1 MSESTILDEFVLD
14 QPAAVD
20 DDEPVVER
28 VRQDADTALPGAETA
43 LPTPTA
49 PKAASLDE
57 LAGVDEIKTELRD
70 QVRLWADPGPLRR
83 LGGVPRIGF
92 IFAGPTGT
100 GKTTAAHALAAETG
114 RDLYTFAGPDFAGS
128 AGRELLTTVLTTM
141 IRRPAVVFIDEADDL
156 LHTRDFRRERSESLV
171 KHLLVGLDRTTRDIR
186 SFFVLA
192 TNLAPD
198 AIDPALCHP
207 GRLGRPIVFRGL
219 AARERF
225 DLLTAQ
231 ARDYRLTEGLDL
243 VAIAAQLGGLPTATL
258 VHVLDEGA
266 FVAASRGHDSIDA
279 GDLQEGVGR
288 LWSGLARTRA
298 WDPAEL
304 RRTAIHEA
312 GHALVRIVLA
322 QRWDAVAWVQVDAR
336 AEGGLGATFGAE
348 VELASITPAELRHRI
363 ATSLAGR
370 AAEKLLT
377 GEADAGSASDLAAAN
392 ALALRAA
399 REWGLSRRG
408 ALTSTEYVDAIV
420 EAKVDDAARELLVA
434 AEAEAS
440 AILDAHRGALEAL
453 TERLILQRTGS
464 GRDIASWLA
473 GHLSLPTAGPETAR

>member
-1 MSESTILDEFVLD
+1 MTDSDLLEGLALD
-14 QPAAVD
+14 QPAAID
-20 DDEPVVER
+20 DDEPEVER
-28 VRQDADTALPGAETA
+28 ASRAVDSA

-114 RDLYTFAGPDFAGS
+114 RDLYTFAGPDFTGS

-156 LHTRDFRRERSESLV
+156 LHARDFRRERSESLV

-225 DLLTAQ
+225 DLLTHQ
-231 ARDYRLTEGLDL
+231 ARDYRLADGLDL
-243 VAIAAQLGGLPTATL
+243 AAIAGQLGGLPTATL

-266 FVAASRGHDSIDA
+266 FVAASRGHDAIDA
-279 GDLQEGVGR
+279 SDLQEGVGR

-298 WDPAEL
+298 WDAAEL

-322 QRWDAVAWVQVDAR
+322 RRWDAVAWVQVDAR

-348 VELASITPAELRHRI
+348 VELGSVTPAELRHRLAI
-363 ATSLAGR
+363 SLAGR
-370 AAEKLLT
+370 IAEQILT

-420 EAKVDDAARELLVA
+420 EAKVDDAAGALLIA
-434 AEAEAS
+434 AEAEAT
-440 AILDAHRGALEAL
+440 AILEAHRGALDAL
-453 TERLILQRTGS
+453 TERLILHRAGS
-464 GRDIASWLA
+464 GRDVASWLA
-473 GHLSLPTAGPETAR
+473 DHLSFPAAGPEADR

>member
-1 MSESTILDEFVLD
+1 MSETAVLDELALD
-14 QPAAVD
+14 EPTVA
-20 DDEPVVER
+20 DDEPAGER
-28 VRQDADTALPGAETA
+28 ARRSDPAVNLPA
-43 LPTPTA
+43 PTA
-49 PKAASLDE
+49 PTAASLDE
-57 LAGVDEIKTELRD
+57 LAGVDEIKAELRD
-70 QVRLWADPGPLRR
+70 QVRLWADPTPLRR

-114 RDLYTFAGPDFAGS
+114 RDLYTFAGPDFAGT
-128 AGRELLTTVLTTM
+128 AGRELLGTVLSTM

-192 TNLAPD
+192 TNLSPEV
-198 AIDPALCHP
+198 IDPALCHP

-231 ARDYRLTEGLDL
+231 ARDYRLADGVSLE
-243 VAIAAQLGGLPTATL
+243 AIAAQLGGLPTATL

-266 FVAASRGHDSIDA
+266 FVAASRGHNAIDA
-279 GDLQEGVGR
+279 SDLQEGVGR

-298 WDPAEL
+298 WDPHEL

-322 QRWDAVAWVQVDAR
+322 RRWDAVAWVQVDAR

-348 VELASITPAELRHRI
+348 VELASITPGELRHRLAI
-363 ATSLAGR
+363 SLAGR
-370 AAEKLLT
+370 AAERLLT
-377 GEADAGSASDLAAAN
+377 GEADAGSASDLEAAN
-392 ALALRAA
+392 ALALRAV
-399 REWGLSRRG
+399 RGWGLSRRG
-408 ALTSTEYVDAIV
+408 ALTATEYVDAIV
-420 EAKVDDAARELLVA
+420 EAEVDAATGELLVA
-434 AEAEAS
+434 GEAEAI
-440 AILDAHRGALEAL
+440 AILETHRAALTEL
-453 TERLILQRTGS
+453 TERLILHRAGS
-464 GRDIASWLA
+464 GTDIAAWLRGILTFDRA
-473 GHLSLPTAGPETAR
+473 EETTR

>member
-1 MSESTILDEFVLD
+1 MTETAILDELELD
-14 QPAAVD
+14 QPADVD
-20 DDEPVVER
+20 DDESAVER
-28 VRQDADTALPGAETA
+28 ARRPDASTALPA
-43 LPTPTA
+43 PTL

-57 LAGVDEIKTELRD
+57 LAGVDEIKAELRD

-114 RDLYTFAGPDFAGS
+114 RELYTFAGPDFAGP

-156 LHTRDFRRERSESLV
+156 LHARDFRRERSESLV

-192 TNLAPD
+192 TNLASS

-225 DLLTAQ
+225 ELLAAQ
-231 ARDYRLTEGLDL
+231 ARGYRMADGLDL
-243 VAIAAQLGGLPTATL
+243 AAIAAQLGGLPTATL

-266 FVAASRGHDSIDA
+266 FVAASRGHDSIDSS
-279 GDLQEGVGR
+279 DLQEGVGR

-298 WDPAEL
+298 WEPDEL

-322 QRWDAVAWVQVDAR
+322 QRWDAVAWVKVDAR
-336 AEGGLGATFGAE
+336 AEGGLGATFGSE
-348 VELASITPAELRHRI
+348 MDLTSITPAELRHRLAI
-363 ATSLAGR
+363 SLAGR
-370 AAEKLLT
+370 AAERILT
-377 GEADAGSASDLAAAN
+377 GEADAGSKSDLAAAN
-392 ALALRAA
+392 ALALHAA

-408 ALTSTEYVDAIV
+408 PLTSTEYADAIV
-420 EAKVDDAARELLVA
+420 EARVDDAASDLLVA
-434 AEAEAS
+434 AEAEAT
-440 AILDAHRGALEAL
+440 AILEAHRDALDAL
-453 TERLILQRTGS
+453 TERLILHRAGS
-464 GRDIASWLA
+464 GRDVAAWLA
-473 GHLSLPTAGPETAR
+473 GHLAFETETESVR

>member
-1 MSESTILDEFVLD
+1 MTESDVLDELALD
-14 QPAAVD
+14 QPAVG
-20 DDEPVVER
+20 DDEPAVER
-28 VRQDADTALPGAETA
+28 VPRPDASAALPA
-43 LPTPTA
+43 PTA

-57 LAGVDEIKTELRD
+57 LAGVDEIKAELRD

-114 RDLYTFAGPDFAGS
+114 RELYTFAGPDFAGP

-156 LHTRDFRRERSESLV
+156 LHARDFRRERSESLV

-225 DLLTAQ
+225 ELLTVQ
-231 ARDYRLTEGLDL
+231 ARDYRLANGVDL
-243 VAIAAQLGGLPTATL
+243 AAIAAQLGGLPTATL

-266 FVAASRGHDSIDA
+266 FVAASRAHEAIDA
-279 GDLQEGVGR
+279 SDLQEGVGR

-298 WDPAEL
+298 WEPDEL

-322 QRWDAVAWVQVDAR
+322 RRWDAIAWVQVDAR

-348 VELASITPAELRHRI
+348 VELASMTPTELRHRL

-370 AAEKLLT
+370 AAERLVT
-377 GEADAGSASDLAAAN
+377 GEADAGSASDLTAAN
-392 ALALRAA
+392 TLALRAV
-399 REWGLSRRG
+399 REWGLSSRG
-408 ALTSTEYVDAIV
+408 PLTTSEFVDAIL
-420 EAKVDDAARELLVA
+420 EANVDAAARDLLVA
-434 AEAEAS
+434 AEAEA
-440 AILDAHRGALEAL
+440 ATILETHRGALEAL
-453 TERLILQRTGS
+453 TERLVLHRAGS
-464 GRDIASWLA
+464 GRDVASWLA
-473 GHLSLPTAGPETAR
+473 GELSFDTAAESGR